1 MSPPFPLHRL
11 LCSSPI
17 GDLLLVAHAQA
28 LCGCWFA
35 DQADIPAWADGAVES
50 TDQRWLQAAR
60 AQLQDYFDGRRRDF
74 ELPLDLDRGTAFQ
87 QSVWRAL
94 AVIPFGQTT
103 SYGQLAQTLGQPRAV
118 RALGG
123 AVGRNPIAIILP
135 CHRVIGADGR
145 LTGYSGGLAR
155 KTFLLRLEQLEQP
168 QGLILT

>member
-1 MSPPFPLHRL
+1 MPKPFPLHRL
-11 LCSSPI
+11 LCHSPL
-17 GDLLLVAHAQA
+17 GDLLLVAHEQA

-35 DQADIPAWADGAVES
+35 DQADIPAWAGSAVES
-50 TDQRWLQAAR
+50 DSQRWLQAAR
-60 AQLQDYFDGRRRDF
+60 AQLQAYFDGQRRHF
-74 ELPLDLDRGTAFQ
+74 ELPLDLGRGTAFQ

-94 AVIPFGQTT
+94 AAIPCGQTT
-103 SYGQLAQTLGQPRAV
+103 RYGQLAQTLGRPRAV

-155 KTFLLRLEQLEQP
+155 KTFLLQLEQA
-168 QGLILT
+168 QGLILP

>member
-1 MSPPFPLHRL
+1 MSPKLPLHRL

-17 GDLLLVAHAQA
+17 GDLLLVAHEQA

-35 DQADIPAWADGAVES
+35 DQAGIPAWAGSALES
-50 TDQRWLQAAR
+50 ADQRWLQAAR
-60 AQLQDYFDGRRRDF
+60 TQLQDYFDGRRRDF
-74 ELPLDLDRGTAFQ
+74 ELPLDLGHGTAFQ

-94 AVIPFGQTT
+94 AAIPCGQTT
-103 SYGQLAQTLGQPRAV
+103 SYGELAHTLGRPRAV

-135 CHRVIGADGR
+135 CHRVIGADGG